1 VSLTPYIL
9 GGIAIFVVAR
19 LFAASGEAPPA
30 PTPPP
35 LPPTPLRR
43 LRKRSP
49 KAPAPVEEETPRVPA
64 VRPAVSRVPVI
75 TQPLMRYG
83 HHAIRQEFASRA
95 ALRRA
100 IIAQEVLGPPLSE
113 RPPRL

>member
-19 LFAASGEAPPA
+19 LFAAAGEAP

-35 LPPTPLRR
+35 LPTTPPRR
-43 LRKRSP
+43 LRKRSLKSP
-49 KAPAPVEEETPRVPA
+49 TTAEEETPRVASSAPPVVA
-64 VRPAVSRVPVI
+64 RVPII
-75 TQPLMRYG
+75 TQPLIRYG
-83 HHAIRQEFASRA
+83 HHAIRKEFASPA

-113 RPPRL
+113 RPPRI

>member
-1 VSLTPYIL
+1 MSLTPYIL

-19 LFAASGEAPPA
+19 LFAASSEAP

-35 LPPTPLRR
+35 LPTTPPRR
-43 LRKRSP
+43 LRKRSLQSP
-49 KAPAPVEEETPRVPA
+49 APAAEETFVAPPA
-64 VRPAVSRVPVI
+64 PPVVSRVPVI
-75 TQPLMRYG
+75 TQPLIRYG
-83 HHAIRQEFASRA
+83 QHAIRKEFSSPA

-113 RPPRL
+113 RPTRI

>member
-1 VSLTPYIL
+1 MTLTPFIL
-9 GGIAIFVVAR
+9 GGIAIFVVGR
-19 LFAASGEAPPA
+19 LFAAAVEPP

-35 LPPTPLRR
+35 LPATPPRR
-43 LRKRSP
+43 LRKRALRTP
-49 KAPAPVEEETPRVPA
+49 PPVAEPEPAPAAPPVAPVA
-64 VRPAVSRVPVI
+64 PVI
-75 TQPLMRYG
+75 TLPLARFG
-83 HHAIRQEFASRA
+83 HRPIRKEFATRD

>member
-1 VSLTPYIL
+1 MTLTPFIL

-19 LFAASGEAPPA
+19 LFAAAGEAPP
-30 PTPPP
+30 TSPPP
-35 LPPTPLRR
+35 LPTPSPRR
-43 LRKRSP
+43 LRKRMLKTP
-49 KAPAPVEEETPRVPA
+49 APAPEEPSPVP
-64 VRPAVSRVPVI
+64 PAPVASRVPVI
-75 TQPLMRYG
+75 TQPLIRYG
-83 HHAIRQEFASRA
+83 HHAIRQEFATRA

>member
-1 VSLTPYIL
+1 MTLTPFIL
-9 GGIAIFVVAR
+9 GGIAIIVVAR
-19 LFAASGEAPPA
+19 LFAAAGAAPTQ

-35 LPPTPLRR
+35 LPPAPPRR
-43 LRKRSP
+43 LRKRSLKTP
-49 KAPAPVEEETPRVPA
+49 VPAPEEPA
-64 VRPAVSRVPVI
+64 PPTTVAARVPVI
-75 TQPLMRYG
+75 TQPLIRYG
-83 HHAIRQEFASRA
+83 QHAIRREFATRA

>member
-1 VSLTPYIL
+1 MSLTPYIL

-19 LFAASGEAPPA
+19 LFAAAGEAP

-35 LPPTPLRR
+35 LPTTPPRR
-43 LRKRSP
+43 LRKRSLKSP
-49 KAPAPVEEETPRVPA
+49 TTAEEETIVAPSAPPVVARVPIIT
-64 VRPAVSRVPVI
+64 RPLI
-75 TQPLMRYG
+75 RYG
-83 HHAIRQEFASRA
+83 HHAIRKEFASPA

-113 RPPRL
+113 RPPRI